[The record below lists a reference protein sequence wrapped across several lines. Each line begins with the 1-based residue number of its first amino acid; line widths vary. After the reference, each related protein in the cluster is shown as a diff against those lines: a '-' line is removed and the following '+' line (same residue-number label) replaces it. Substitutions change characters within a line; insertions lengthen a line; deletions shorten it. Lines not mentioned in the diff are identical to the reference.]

1 MKLVRKSSTEDIIIT
16 VPRQYA
22 NKWVEWLEGH
32 MKLRKASD
40 DSEGAIINIR
50 RTW

>member
-1 MKLVRKSSTEDIIIT
+1 MKLERKNKSTEDIIIT

-22 NKWVEWLEGH
+22 NNWIEWF
-32 MKLRKASD
+32 KAMQED
-40 DSEGAIINIR
+40 KEEKNTIINIR

>member
-1 MKLVRKSSTEDIIIT
+1 MKIERKSKPTEDIIIT

-22 NKWVEWLEGH
+22 NNWIQWF
-32 MKLRKASD
+32 KAMQD
-40 DSEGAIINIR
+40 DKEEKNTIINIR

>member
-1 MKLVRKSSTEDIIIT
+1 MKIERKSKSTEDIIIT

-22 NKWVEWLEGH
+22 NNWIKWFEAMQQDKEE
-32 MKLRKASD
+32 RNT
-40 DSEGAIINIR
+40 IINIR